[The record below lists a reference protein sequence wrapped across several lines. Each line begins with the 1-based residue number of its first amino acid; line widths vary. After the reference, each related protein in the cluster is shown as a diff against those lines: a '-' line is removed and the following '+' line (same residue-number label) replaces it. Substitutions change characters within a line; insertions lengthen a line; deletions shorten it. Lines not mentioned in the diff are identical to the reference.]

1 MEKFTRLTAAACP
14 LDRANLNTDQ
24 LIPAR
29 FLKVPRSAGLGKALL
44 TDLRFDADGNARP
57 DFPLNQPAWCEAK
70 IIVGGRNFGC
80 GSSRESA
87 VYALYDYG
95 IRCVI
100 APSFGDIFAG
110 NAVQNGLLTAV
121 VSDADA
127 AELMAAL
134 TRTPELPLTVDLEQQ
149 TIVCGNSSYAFVID
163 PVRRQRLLEG
173 WDDIALTESFRD
185 RIAAFKARDR
195 NARPWAAPAKD
206 AERSAAEP

>member
-1 MEKFTRLTAAACP
+1 MERFTRLTATACP

-29 FLKVPRSAGLGKALL
+29 FLKLPRSAGLGKVLL
-44 TDLRFDADGNARP
+44 NDLRFDADGNARP
-57 DFPLNQPAWCEAK
+57 DFPLNQPAWREAR

-127 AELMAAL
+127 AELMATL
-134 TRTPELPLTVDLEQQ
+134 TRTPELPLTVDLAQQ
-149 TIVCGNSSYAFVID
+149 SIVCGNRSYAFTID
-163 PVRRQRLLEG
+163 PVRRRRLLEG
-173 WDDIALTESFRD
+173 LDDIALTESYRD
-185 RIAAFKARDR
+185 RISAFKARDQME
-195 NARPWAAPAKD
+195 RPWATRAG
-206 AERSAAEP
+206 AEA